1 VIQRCA
7 LQSYDIVSV
16 GLVIGLI
23 CSAELFSG
31 RSLLPCYEIFWQLHV
46 LGENSARRFIRL
58 AVIQFNPIIM
68 ELPLTPEDLLKPFL
82 GSLAFGIDIAV
93 GVVIA
98 ISVIRGFI
106 MYVKLL
112 RRSPLD
118 QSREE
123 EGIKHYV
130 GNGLILA
137 LDLEVGSDIIRTI
150 LAPSESDLISLV
162 VIVAIRITLSWSLS
176 RDIKRN

>member
-1 VIQRCA
+1 
-7 LQSYDIVSV
+7 
-16 GLVIGLI
+16 
-23 CSAELFSG
+23 
-31 RSLLPCYEIFWQLHV
+31 
-46 LGENSARRFIRL
+46 
-58 AVIQFNPIIM
+58 
-68 ELPLTPEDLLKPFL
+68 LTPEDLLKPFL
-82 GSLAFGIDIAV
+82 GSLAFGIDVAV

-112 RRSPLD
+112 RRSPLE

-123 EGIKHYV
+123 EGIKQYV

>member
-1 VIQRCA
+1 VH
-7 LQSYDIVSV
+7 
-16 GLVIGLI
+16 
-23 CSAELFSG
+23 F
-31 RSLLPCYEIFWQLHV
+31 
-46 LGENSARRFIRL
+46 
-58 AVIQFNPIIM
+58 
-68 ELPLTPEDLLKPFL
+68 PLTPEDLLKPFL

-123 EGIKHYV
+123 EGIKQYV

>member
-1 VIQRCA
+1 MQ
-7 LQSYDIVSV
+7 
-16 GLVIGLI
+16 
-23 CSAELFSG
+23 
-31 RSLLPCYEIFWQLHV
+31 
-46 LGENSARRFIRL
+46 
-58 AVIQFNPIIM
+58 
-68 ELPLTPEDLLKPFL
+68 LPLTPEDLLKPFL

-112 RRSPLD
+112 RRSPLE

-123 EGIKHYV
+123 EGIKQYV

>member
-1 VIQRCA
+1 VQ
-7 LQSYDIVSV
+7 
-16 GLVIGLI
+16 
-23 CSAELFSG
+23 
-31 RSLLPCYEIFWQLHV
+31 
-46 LGENSARRFIRL
+46 
-58 AVIQFNPIIM
+58 
-68 ELPLTPEDLLKPFL
+68 LPLTPEDLLKPFL
-82 GSLAFGIDIAV
+82 GSLTFGIDITV

-98 ISVIRGFI
+98 ISIIRGFI

-112 RRSPLD
+112 RRTPLE

-123 EGIKHYV
+123 EGIKQYV

-150 LAPSESDLISLV
+150 LAPSESDLISLA

-176 RDIKRN
+176 RDIKTN

>member
-1 VIQRCA
+1 
-7 LQSYDIVSV
+7 
-16 GLVIGLI
+16 
-23 CSAELFSG
+23 
-31 RSLLPCYEIFWQLHV
+31 
-46 LGENSARRFIRL
+46 
-58 AVIQFNPIIM
+58 M
-68 ELPLTPEDLLKPFL
+68 LPLTPEDLLKPFL
-82 GSLAFGIDIAV
+82 GSLTFGIDIAV

-112 RRSPLD
+112 RRSPLE
-118 QSREE
+118 QTKEE
-123 EGIKHYV
+123 EGIKQYV

-150 LAPSESDLISLV
+150 LAPSESDLISLA

-176 RDIKRN
+176 RDIKTN

>member
-1 VIQRCA
+1 
-7 LQSYDIVSV
+7 
-16 GLVIGLI
+16 
-23 CSAELFSG
+23 
-31 RSLLPCYEIFWQLHV
+31 
-46 LGENSARRFIRL
+46 
-58 AVIQFNPIIM
+58 
-68 ELPLTPEDLLKPFL
+68 LTPEDMLKPFL

-112 RRSPLD
+112 RRSPLE

-123 EGIKHYV
+123 EGIKQYV

>member
-1 VIQRCA
+1 
-7 LQSYDIVSV
+7 
-16 GLVIGLI
+16 
-23 CSAELFSG
+23 
-31 RSLLPCYEIFWQLHV
+31 
-46 LGENSARRFIRL
+46 
-58 AVIQFNPIIM
+58 
-68 ELPLTPEDLLKPFL
+68 LTPEDLLKPFL

-112 RRSPLD
+112 RRSPLE

-150 LAPSESDLISLV
+150 LTPSESDLISLA

-176 RDIKRN
+176 RDIKTN

>member
-1 VIQRCA
+1 
-7 LQSYDIVSV
+7 
-16 GLVIGLI
+16 
-23 CSAELFSG
+23 
-31 RSLLPCYEIFWQLHV
+31 
-46 LGENSARRFIRL
+46 
-58 AVIQFNPIIM
+58 M
-68 ELPLTPEDLLKPFL
+68 TPEDLLNTFL
-82 GSLAFGIDIAV
+82 GYLTFGIDVAV

-112 RRSPLD
+112 RRSPLE

-123 EGIKHYV
+123 EGIKRYV

-176 RDIKRN
+176 RDIKTI

>member
-1 VIQRCA
+1 
-7 LQSYDIVSV
+7 
-16 GLVIGLI
+16 
-23 CSAELFSG
+23 
-31 RSLLPCYEIFWQLHV
+31 
-46 LGENSARRFIRL
+46 
-58 AVIQFNPIIM
+58 M
-68 ELPLTPEDLLKPFL
+68 TPEDLLKPFL
-82 GSLAFGIDIAV
+82 GSLTFGIDIAV

-123 EGIKHYV
+123 EGIKQYV

-137 LDLEVGSDIIRTI
+137 LDLEVGSDIITTI
-150 LAPSESDLISLV
+150 LAPSESDLISLA
-162 VIVAIRITLSWSLS
+162 VIVAIRIALSWSLS

>member
-1 VIQRCA
+1 VQ
-7 LQSYDIVSV
+7 
-16 GLVIGLI
+16 
-23 CSAELFSG
+23 
-31 RSLLPCYEIFWQLHV
+31 
-46 LGENSARRFIRL
+46 
-58 AVIQFNPIIM
+58 
-68 ELPLTPEDLLKPFL
+68 LPLTPEDLLKPFL
-82 GSLAFGIDIAV
+82 GSLTFGIDIAV

-112 RRSPLD
+112 RRSPLE
-118 QSREE
+118 QGREE

-150 LAPSESDLISLV
+150 LAPSESDLISLA

-176 RDIKRN
+176 RDIKTN

>member
-1 VIQRCA
+1 
-7 LQSYDIVSV
+7 
-16 GLVIGLI
+16 
-23 CSAELFSG
+23 
-31 RSLLPCYEIFWQLHV
+31 
-46 LGENSARRFIRL
+46 
-58 AVIQFNPIIM
+58 M
-68 ELPLTPEDLLKPFL
+68 TPEDLLKPFL
-82 GSLAFGIDIAV
+82 GSLTFGIDIAV

-112 RRSPLD
+112 RRSPLE
-118 QSREE
+118 QTKEE
-123 EGIKHYV
+123 EGIKRYV

-150 LAPSESDLISLV
+150 LAPSESDLISLA

-176 RDIKRN
+176 RDIKTN